1 MGQPGISLEDTLLPS
16 LVQCFG
22 IIFIGYIL
30 GKSKILRQTEAQ
42 GLSIFV
48 QYLSLPALIFVTV
61 STIPFTQIKW
71 EFIASVFVSKT
82 CVFVSVALVTMLLT
96 HPCDLGKAGIYA
108 IFATQSNDFALGFPL
123 FTALYQNTH
132 PEYPMYLYIIAPIQL
147 LMLNTIGFIFLESEK
162 HHRDISQNGSHLCHV
177 IKGTL
182 RNPVVIMTIVGLI
195 WNITYGQKVL
205 PIFDNIL
212 KAFSS
217 AFPATAL
224 LLLGYTMT
232 ITSKK
237 SNSQISVVVTTLI
250 FLKNLVLPLIMQQS
264 TRFFLEDSSTNEI
277 ESLSSFGFLYG
288 ILPTAPSVYV
298 FAVQYDKCLDV
309 ATKTVVGSTLFS
321 APLLFATA
329 SVIVLSQIGIEHIT
343 SYLSITISYLSS
355 VNLICCIW
363 LLSIFLI
370 GRRWRSISFGVTF
383 YLVFAQLLI
392 ALGGILMF
400 FTPIKYSTLFY
411 IQYTLTSG
419 SIYATRLCVFLLA
432 VLLLV
437 IRIRS
442 LCFILQL
449 KKRIN
454 LLSIILCFIL
464 PYFLVAVMMFSEDKG
479 KYEPNYQL
487 GYVHSITS
495 FTLTL
500 ICLVGTIICVILQQ
514 IYLRKNAAQQSTH
527 TLFHNRELDSHH
539 VCSSEATTSNTIC
552 CGDIEDIGRKVK
564 EEQCSDYHSMVNDS
578 YDRVCD
584 SRYDCSSARR
594 QQCSMQVSRYIDDNN
609 EIGTGLIDDEYF
621 LKHITLLI
629 LFSVPMITSI
639 FVCLWKLIETEDG
652 IYIELEFLDV
662 IVNNTLGIVCVI
674 MFGLNGNLIYSIL
687 SKLNFFTSEAP
698 PNTLETI
705 ESKIIC
711 EKFLLNYYKKCK
723 KDIEQTR
730 LINNK
735 EYQAVFEYNELVSW
749 LLEAE
754 IAATNKEVEYQIE
767 SFIKS
772 FIIEEL
778 NESCYGKRFF
788 RFINRDAF
796 TI

>member
-42 GLSIFV
+42 GLSIFI

-61 STIPFTQIKW
+61 STIPFTQMKW
-71 EFIASVFVSKT
+71 VFIASVFVSKT
-82 CVFVSVALVTMLLT
+82 CVFVSVALITMLLT

-147 LMLNTIGFIFLESEK
+147 LILNTIGFIFLESEK
-162 HHRDISQNGSHLCHV
+162 HHRDMSQNGSHLYHV
-177 IKGTL
+177 IKGTIQ
-182 RNPVVIMTIVGLI
+182 NPVVIMTVVGLI

-237 SNSQISVVVTTLI
+237 SDSQISVVVTTLI

-264 TRFFLEDSSTNEI
+264 TRFFLQDSSTKEV
-277 ESLSSFGFLYG
+277 ESLGSFGFLYG

-298 FAVQYDKCLDV
+298 FATQYDRCIDV
-309 ATKTVVGSTLFS
+309 ATKTVVGSTIFS

-329 SVIVLSQIGIEHIT
+329 SVISLSQIGIEHVT

-355 VNLICCIW
+355 
-363 LLSIFLI
+363 
-370 GRRWRSISFGVTF
+370 
-383 YLVFAQLLI
+383 
-392 ALGGILMF
+392 
-400 FTPIKYSTLFY
+400 
-411 IQYTLTSG
+411 
-419 SIYATRLCVFLLA
+419 
-432 VLLLV
+432 
-437 IRIRS
+437 
-442 LCFILQL
+442 
-449 KKRIN
+449 
-454 LLSIILCFIL
+454 
-464 PYFLVAVMMFSEDKG
+464 
-479 KYEPNYQL
+479 
-487 GYVHSITS
+487 
-495 FTLTL
+495 
-500 ICLVGTIICVILQQ
+500 Q
-514 IYLRKNAAQQSTH
+514 IYLRRNAAQHSTH
-527 TLFHNRELDSHH
+527 TLFDDRELESHH
-539 VCSSEATTSNTIC
+539 VCSSEATTSKTIC
-552 CGDIEDIGRKVK
+552 CEDIEDIGRNVK
-564 EEQCSDYHSMVNDS
+564 EEHRSDYHSMANDS

-584 SRYDCSSARR
+584 SKYHCSAARR
-594 QQCSMQVSRYIDDNN
+594 QQCTVQVSRYIDDNN

-629 LFSVPMITSI
+629 LFSVPMIMSI
-639 FVCLWKLIETEDG
+639 FVCLWKLIEIEDG

-662 IVNNTLGIVCVI
+662 IVNYTLGIVCFI
-674 MFGLNGNLIYSIL
+674 MFGLDGNLLYSIL
-687 SKLNFFTSEAP
+687 KKLNFCSSEVP

-711 EKFLLNYYKKCK
+711 EKFLLNYYEICK

-730 LINNK
+730 IINNE
-735 EYQAVFEYNELVSW
+735 EYQAVFEYTELVNW

-754 IAATNKEVEYQIE
+754 VAATNKDAEYEIE
-767 SFIKS
+767 CLIKT

-778 NESCYGKRFF
+778 NESCYTKRFF
-788 RFINRDAF
+788 RFTNRDAL